1 MNNIKVRAKLT
12 IVMIVSV
19 LALAICTYL
28 SIVNMNQLQTKAL
41 DVIEEDVRSSYDEEI
56 RHQVENVI
64 SLCQNIYDKYQAGEY
79 TEQEAKKLAADEI
92 RALRYGDNGYF
103 WVDV

>member
-41 DVIEEDVRSSYDEEI
+41 DVIEEACR
-56 RHQVENVI
+56 
-64 SLCQNIYDKYQAGEY
+64 
-79 TEQEAKKLAADEI
+79 
-92 RALRYGDNGYF
+92 
-103 WVDV
+103 

>member
-28 SIVNMNQLQTKAL
+28 SIVSMNQLQTKAL
-41 DVIEEDVRSSYDEEI
+41 DVIEEDAR
-56 RHQVENVI
+56 
-64 SLCQNIYDKYQAGEY
+64 
-79 TEQEAKKLAADEI
+79 
-92 RALRYGDNGYF
+92 
-103 WVDV
+103 